1 MAMTSKWAAGAM
13 SLTVAYF
20 AYHAFA
26 GEQGLGKWTD
36 MQTKLDKKRAQLA
49 KLEAKNAALQKD
61 IARLTPG
68 QVDADLV
75 EYLARSELGFVYPNE
90 LILAERSSISAKT
103 HK

>member
-1 MAMTSKWAAGAM
+1 MTSKWAAGAL

-36 MQTKLDKKRAQLA
+36 KQGELAEKKAILA
-49 KLEAKNAALQKD
+49 DLEAKNAALQKD

-68 QVDADLV
+68 QIDPDLV
-75 EYLARSELGFVYPNE
+75 EYLARRDLGFVYPGE
-90 LILAERSSISAKT
+90 LVLVDRAVRAADM
-103 HK
+103 HN

>member
-1 MAMTSKWAAGAM
+1 MTSKWAAGAM

-36 MQTKLDKKRAQLA
+36 MQTKLADKKDLLA
-49 KLEAKNAALQKD
+49 VLEAENAALQKD

-68 QVDADLV
+68 QVDPDLV
-75 EYLARSELGFVYPNE
+75 EYLARRDLGFVYPGE
-90 LILAERSSISAKT
+90 LVLTDRDYRDAKT
-103 HK
+103 HR